1 MGEMMEEKEAA
12 SQNSCAP
19 SMGQA
24 AGAVGISLHRCQ
36 IDQGHVL
43 LPTCSAPFKHSN
55 HRHWIQED
63 VRRRETQGT

>member
-19 SMGQA
+19 SIGQA

-43 LPTCSAPFKHSN
+43 LPTCSALLSTQTIDIGFKKM
-55 HRHWIQED
+55 
-63 VRRRETQGT
+63 